1 MPPVVYKFFEV
12 LQGQSGAKRPPAYA
26 GGSDMRVTA
35 SSLENA
41 RYKVKIDA
49 NGDLA
54 SIFDKEADRE
64 LLKAP
69 IRLELRDDPSP
80 DKPAWRILWD
90 TVNSPPREYVQ
101 SPEVRIVENGP
112 VRVAVEIT
120 RHAAGSTFRQRVILT
135 EGVERVDV
143 ENFV

>member
-64 LLKAP
+64 LLRSP

-90 TVNSPPREYVQ
+90 TVNSAPREYV
-101 SPEVRIVENGP
+101 SGPEICVVDL
-112 VRVAVEIT
+112 
-120 RHAAGSTFRQRVILT
+120 GSVTGTL
-135 EGVERVDV
+135 ELS
-143 ENFV
+143 